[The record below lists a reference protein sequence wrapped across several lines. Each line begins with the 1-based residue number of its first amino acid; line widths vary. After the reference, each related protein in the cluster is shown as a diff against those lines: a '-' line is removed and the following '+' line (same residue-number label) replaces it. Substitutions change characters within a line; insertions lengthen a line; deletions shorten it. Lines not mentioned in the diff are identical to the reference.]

1 MADKTVFKK
10 TILGAAFA
18 AGALALSL
26 PQGAAAAGCDLHV
39 INTLYPSHDFV
50 KEIGGEAVCSKLLLK
65 PGQEAHTYEP
75 SPRDIREIAASD
87 LLVYN
92 GGDNS
97 EWVESML
104 KSLGKKAP
112 KAVAMTDMVPVVE
125 ETLVEGMED
134 DDDHDHDHDADEA
147 KDHDHDHDHD
157 HDGDEAKDHDHDH
170 DADKDDDDDKEIDEH
185 VWLSPKNAV
194 LIVQGLTKELS
205 ELDPKKA
212 PEFKARSEAY
222 IAKLEALDREYKA
235 VIDSSKKKTLVFGD
249 RFPFRYLTDAYG
261 LKYYAAFPG
270 CSAQVQASAK
280 TLAFL
285 TDKARDLKTPV
296 VLEIERSNGR
306 IAHTVAKPCGAK
318 VMTLHSIHNL
328 SPEEIKNG
336 ETYLSLMKKNLEVL
350 KRALN

>member
-10 TILGAAFA
+10 TILGAALA

-134 DDDHDHDHDADEA
+134 DDDHDHDHDADE
-147 KDHDHDHDHD
+147 D
-157 HDGDEAKDHDHDH
+157 KDHDHDH
-170 DADKDDDDDKEIDEH
+170 DAGKDDDDDKEIDEH

>member
-1 MADKTVFKK
+1 MADKTVFTK
-10 TILGAAFA
+10 TILGAALA
-18 AGALALSL
+18 AGAMAFSL
-26 PQGAAAAGCDLHV
+26 PQAAAAAGCDLHV

-97 EWVESML
+97 EWVESLL

-134 DDDHDHDHDADEA
+134 DDDHDHDHDHAGGEKA
-147 KDHDHDHDHD
+147 HDHD
-157 HDGDEAKDHDHDH
+157 A
-170 DADKDDDDDKEIDEH
+170 ADKDDDDDKEIDEH

-194 LIVQGLTKELS
+194 LIVEGLTRELS
-205 ELDPKKA
+205 ELDPKRA

-235 VIDSSKKKTLVFGD
+235 VIDSSKMKTLVFGD

-306 IAHTVAKPCGAK
+306 IAHTVAKPCGAQ

-328 SPEEIKNG
+328 SPEEIRNG